1 MKDVSII
8 NRIVS
13 QMVDTARILWSNQKF
28 FKEFKLDSNWV
39 YNLHWN
45 LQNYAKLT
53 RILEKILTINE
64 VKTMSLGPFG
74 KYSIETTRAADVG
87 IINKVVNQLVVTARI
102 LHKNKGLFGFKIDPN
117 YMKSIASNVMTF
129 AELANNLSKKQ
140 KGQSVL
146 DEMLGLD
153 PISRVAKGMVKIAN
167 AYDTLAKAVKN
178 FSGAIN
184 GLNVG
189 KLHEFRVLTGN
200 LAMLSAMDSTMFS
213 NMLKVL
219 ESRSGVFANMLQI
232 QTAELGKRP
241 AVKAG
246 AGATG
251 VQSKKADE
259 SSYHKDA
266 KGETQLQKLDKVI
279 LLLKTIKDEAQ
290 GINLYLHNPKET
302 NADMGSKGDG

>member
-1 MKDVSII
+1 
-8 NRIVS
+8 
-13 QMVDTARILWSNQKF
+13 
-28 FKEFKLDSNWV
+28 
-39 YNLHWN
+39 
-45 LQNYAKLT
+45 
-53 RILEKILTINE
+53 
-64 VKTMSLGPFG
+64 
-74 KYSIETTRAADVG
+74 
-87 IINKVVNQLVVTARI
+87 
-102 LHKNKGLFGFKIDPN
+102 
-117 YMKSIASNVMTF
+117 
-129 AELANNLSKKQ
+129 
-140 KGQSVL
+140 
-146 DEMLGLD
+146 
-153 PISRVAKGMVKIAN
+153 MVKIAN

-200 LAMLSAMDSTMFS
+200 LAMLSAMDSSMFS

-241 AVKAG
+241 AVKTG
-246 AGATG
+246 TGATG
-251 VQSKKADE
+251 VQSKKTDE
-259 SSYHKDA
+259 SYHKDA